1 MKKKSDTPSFMD
13 RFPLDVGTLAA
24 KAYQLV
30 VAIGEEAFELIITLW
45 ILIMVERAYGQQG
58 VGIYSYLMA
67 LLYIVRYTANF
78 GVARHVEHE
87 IAIIGEG
94 DPQRQRLITSGFQT
108 TVATGLTA
116 AILLI
121 ATAGFDTAHTR
132 VEERLAAYL
141 IIGLALPMA
150 NLNYFKLSILQGLG
164 QHARVA
170 HLRIC
175 RYGVLLGF
183 MLVLTRFHVP
193 PSYLL
198 LAYLLSDIV
207 MAVMMR
213 RHLKL
218 PAVKAVWQHP
228 RHIVATLK
236 RGNAYLFTDNGLD
249 VLLNLD
255 LFVLGLFVSAWDLG
269 VYAEAAVIVRFFLI
283 IPAGIKPILRRRYNM
298 MAAQAGTTALYA
310 LVRRRTSVLF
320 SLHAILAVC
329 VLLTYP
335 AVLNFFFNTRGEEML
350 SFTIFSVFVPG
361 LIFYGAFSAQD
372 PIYEAV
378 GQVAHLRRLT
388 MITSGINVVLTFYL
402 VPVAGFYGAAIATML
417 TMLFYFGLFG
427 RDLSLPIQFD
437 KTTYIVAG
445 LAVYLIYTLFG
456 GWNLGVGASFWLAPL
471 LLWVLFYLIGLLGV
485 PSGPSGPES
494 AVV

>member
-1 MKKKSDTPSFMD
+1 MKKESDTPSFMN
-13 RFPLDVGTLAA
+13 RLPFDVGTLTA

-30 VAIGEEAFELIITLW
+30 VVVGEEVFELIITLW

-67 LLYIVRYTANF
+67 LLYIARYTANF

-87 IAIIGEG
+87 IAIIGEDG
-94 DPQRQRLITSGFQT
+94 PRRQQLIASGFQT
-108 TVATGLTA
+108 TVATGLA
-116 AILLI
+116 AATLLI
-121 ATAGFDTAHTR
+121 VTAGFDTTHTR
-132 VEERLAAYL
+132 IEERLAAYL

-150 NLNYFKLSILQGLG
+150 NLNYLKLSILQGLG

-175 RYGVLLGF
+175 RYGIFLGF
-183 MLVLTRFHVP
+183 MLVLTRLHVP

-198 LAYLLSDIV
+198 IAYLLSELV
-207 MAVMMR
+207 MTVMIR

-218 PAVKAVWQHP
+218 PGFRVVWQHP
-228 RHIVATLK
+228 RHIVETLK
-236 RGNAYLFTDNGLD
+236 RANVYLFTDNGLD

-269 VYAEAAVIVRFFLI
+269 VYAEAAVIVRFFLV
-283 IPAGIKPILRRRYNM
+283 IPVGIKPILRRRYNK
-298 MAAQAGTTALYA
+298 MAAQAETTALYA

-350 SFTIFSVFVPG
+350 SFNIFSVFVPG

-372 PIYEAV
+372 PLYEAV

-388 MITSGINVVLTFYL
+388 MMTSGINVVLTFYL
-402 VPVAGFYGAAIATML
+402 VPVAGFYGAAIATMV
-417 TMLFYFGLFG
+417 TMLIYFGLFG
-427 RDLSLPIQFD
+427 RDLKFPIQFD
-437 KTTYIVAG
+437 KSTYMVAG
-445 LAVYLIYTLFG
+445 LAVYLIYTIFG
-456 GWNLGVGASFWLAPL
+456 GWVMGVAASYWLAPV
-471 LLWVLFYLIGLLGV
+471 LLWVLFYLIGLFGV
-485 PSGPSGPES
+485 SSGSSGSENA
-494 AVV
+494 AV

>member
-1 MKKKSDTPSFMD
+1 MEKKPDTPSFMN
-13 RFPLDVGTLAA
+13 RFPLDVGALAA

-30 VAIGEEAFELIITLW
+30 IVIGEEAFELIIALW
-45 ILIMVERAYGQQG
+45 ILIMVERTYGQQG

-87 IAIIGEG
+87 IAVIGDDG
-94 DPQRQRLITSGFQT
+94 PQRQRLISSGYQT
-108 TVATGLTA
+108 TIATGLTA
-116 AILLI
+116 AILLL
-121 ATAGFDTAHTR
+121 ATAGFDTTHTR
-132 VEERLAAYL
+132 IEERLAAYL
-141 IIGLALPMA
+141 IIALALPVA
-150 NLNYFKLSILQGLG
+150 NLNYFKLSILQGVG

-170 HLRIC
+170 RLRIC

-183 MLVLTRFHVP
+183 MLVLTRLHVP

-207 MAVMMR
+207 MVVMIR

-218 PAVKAVWQHP
+218 PGIRAVWQHP
-228 RHIVATLK
+228 RHIVETLK

-298 MAAQAGTTALYA
+298 MAAQAETTALYA

-350 SFTIFSVFVPG
+350 SFKIFSVFVPG

-372 PIYEAV
+372 PVYEAV

-388 MITSGINVVLTFYL
+388 MMTSGINAVLTFYL

-417 TMLFYFGLFG
+417 TMLLYFGLFG

-437 KTTYIVAG
+437 KITYIVAG

-456 GWNLGVGASFWLAPL
+456 GWDLGVGAGYWLAPV
-471 LLWVLFYLIGLLGV
+471 LLWVLFYLIGLFGV

>member
-1 MKKKSDTPSFMD
+1 MKKKSDTPSFLD
-13 RFPLDVGTLAA
+13 RLPLDVGTLAA
-24 KAYQLV
+24 RAYQFIIV
-30 VAIGEEAFELIITLW
+30 IGEEAFELIIALW

-67 LLYIVRYTANF
+67 LLYIARYIANF

-87 IAIIGEG
+87 IAILG
-94 DPQRQRLITSGFQT
+94 DKSPQRQQLITSGFQAT
-108 TVATGLTA
+108 IATGLTA
-116 AILLI
+116 AILLL

-132 VEERLAAYL
+132 IEERLAAYF
-141 IIGLALPMA
+141 IIGLALPVA
-150 NLNYFKLSILQGLG
+150 NLNYLKLSILQGLG
-164 QHARVA
+164 QHSRVA

-175 RYGVLLGF
+175 RYAILLGF
-183 MLVLTRFHVP
+183 MLILTRLHVP
-193 PSYLL
+193 PSYLI
-198 LAYLLSDIV
+198 LAYLLSEIF
-207 MAVMMR
+207 MAVLIR
-213 RHLKL
+213 RHLKF
-218 PAVKAVWQHP
+218 PGFKAFWQHP
-228 RHIVATLK
+228 RHIVDTLK

-269 VYAEAAVIVRFFLI
+269 VYAEAAVIVRFFLV
-283 IPAGIKPILRRRYNM
+283 IPAGIKPVLRRRYNM
-298 MAAQAGTTALYA
+298 MAARAETTALYA

-335 AVLNFFFNTRGEEML
+335 VVLNFFFKTRGEEML
-350 SFTIFSVFVPG
+350 SFNIFSVFVPG

-372 PIYEAV
+372 PLYEAV

-417 TMLFYFGLFG
+417 TMLLYFGLFG

-437 KTTYIVAG
+437 KITYIVAG
-445 LAVYLIYTLFG
+445 LAVYLMYTMLG
-456 GWNLGVGASFWLAPL
+456 GWGLGVAASYWLAPV
-471 LLWVLFYLIGLLGV
+471 LLWVLFYLIGLFGV
-485 PSGPSGPES
+485 PSGPSGPENA
-494 AVV
+494 AV

>member
-13 RFPLDVGTLAA
+13 RFPLDVGTLPA

-30 VAIGEEAFELIITLW
+30 VAIGEEAFELIIALW

-218 PAVKAVWQHP
+218 PAVKAIWQHP
-228 RHIVATLK
+228 RHIV
-236 RGNAYLFTDNGLD
+236 DN
-249 VLLNLD
+249 
-255 LFVLGLFVSAWDLG
+255 
-269 VYAEAAVIVRFFLI
+269 
-283 IPAGIKPILRRRYNM
+283 
-298 MAAQAGTTALYA
+298 AQAGKCL
-310 LVRRRTSVLF
+310 SV
-320 SLHAILAVC
+320 H
-329 VLLTYP
+329 
-335 AVLNFFFNTRGEEML
+335 R
-350 SFTIFSVFVPG
+350 
-361 LIFYGAFSAQD
+361 
-372 PIYEAV
+372 
-378 GQVAHLRRLT
+378 
-388 MITSGINVVLTFYL
+388 
-402 VPVAGFYGAAIATML
+402 
-417 TMLFYFGLFG
+417 
-427 RDLSLPIQFD
+427 
-437 KTTYIVAG
+437 
-445 LAVYLIYTLFG
+445 
-456 GWNLGVGASFWLAPL
+456 
-471 LLWVLFYLIGLLGV
+471 
-485 PSGPSGPES
+485 
-494 AVV
+494 